1 MGPGVVEGERGEVRV
16 GLWVLVVLVFGP
28 GLAGCGRDFEP
39 LVDVEPTVTDVESL
53 PAIEFPR
60 DNEPHENLSEWWY
73 FTGHLRDEE
82 GREYGFEFV
91 IFQGA
96 RGREGGFSA
105 HFAVTDGEA
114 ETFEFA
120 ERTSYLDGGR
130 RGEGLDLCVGGWTLA
145 GGPEA
150 FAVAAAMPGYEL
162 DLALKPLKPASI
174 HDEDGLLDFGEYGW
188 SYYYSYTRMEVSGNL
203 MTASGPVEVTGEAWM
218 DHQWGDFV
226 SVGSG
231 GWDWFSLQLADGR
244 DFTASMVRSQEGE
257 VVLDYGT
264 LVGAD
269 GVARHMSEA
278 DFEIEATGEWTSE
291 RSGATYPAGWR
302 LTIPAEEID
311 VVLEPVL
318 ADQELDT
325 MASTGIIYWEG
336 AVEAMAGGVR
346 VGRGYVELTGYARG
360 QVSYFESLLGERVDG
375 CAEADR

>member
-91 IFQGA
+91 IFKGD